1 VGDPTCYFCSL
12 PESCDHIF
20 FQCTVAKVVW
30 GVVGVCGGKQHPTRF
45 GTIQWLDQ
53 KMAARGW
60 NSPHLWLCSDLLGYM
75 KCRNRACFD
84 QKMIK
89 NPAEILMHV
98 CAFMNYWAGLYN
110 AEFQE
115 KLMDGVKVLL
125 SCTHRVLAQLGPL
138 APLLQ
143 LPVPSD
149 ARDDSD
155 DVEE

>member
-1 VGDPTCYFCSL
+1 
-12 PESCDHIF
+12 
-20 FQCTVAKVVW
+20 
-30 GVVGVCGGKQHPTRF
+30 
-45 GTIQWLDQ
+45 
-53 KMAARGW
+53 
-60 NSPHLWLCSDLLGYM
+60 
-75 KCRNRACFD
+75 
-84 QKMIK
+84 MIK